1 MRRNLMTKVRLLAA
15 GGVMLGLLQAG
26 GGVNFAEIL
35 FEFLLSWVSILVNT
49 VLGGNVGQLS
59 GGIEGILS

>member
-1 MRRNLMTKVRLLAA
+1 MRRFLMTKVRLLAA
-15 GGVMLGLLQAG
+15 GGVTLGLIQGFG
-26 GGVNFAEIL
+26 GINYAEIL

-49 VLGGNVGQLS
+49 LLGGDVGQLS